1 MSEFVLV
8 EVADDGSVNATKLT
22 DPVQVTQT
30 VTIPLATLFPET
42 VASGAGAEAPTGVIA
57 PPADE
62 TGPANV

>member
-8 EVADDGSVNATKLT
+8 EVADDGSVNAVKLT

-42 VASGAGAEAPTGVIA
+42 ATAAPATEAPTETIP
-57 PPADE
+57 PPADDL
-62 TGPANV
+62 GPANV